1 MGLYDIIVVL
11 HAVSAAVGVGAAAT
25 SDAIFLRSIRNRLM
39 SRDQFVLIRAAS
51 RVVVGGLT
59 LLVLTGIFMMF
70 LNTRLIYMPHFQAK
84 MTVVVVL
91 MVNGLVFHG
100 RLLPFLKRHL
110 DRMMPE
116 KFLARRQWF
125 FAITGAISA
134 VSWFA
139 ALIIAYLG
147 DIGMGYL
154 FFIGIYIA
162 AMAGGSIAGYFVLA
176 HLIFWSAGKEKKPA
190 GKGKD
195 VILQVSLLA
204 ILLIAIVIVLMI

>member
-1 MGLYDIIVVL
+1 MGLYEIILIL

-25 SDAIFLRSIRNRLM
+25 SDTIFLRSIRNRIM

-70 LNTRLIYMPHFQAK
+70 LNSLLIYMPHFQAK

-100 RLLPFLKRHL
+100 KLLPFLKRHM
-110 DRMMPE
+110 DQKMPE
-116 KFLARRQWF
+116 KWLASRQWF
-125 FAITGAISA
+125 FAITGAVSA
-134 VSWFA
+134 VSWFT

-154 FFIGIYIA
+154 FFIAVYIA
-162 AMAGGSIAGYFVLA
+162 AMAGGSVAGYFILA
-176 HLIFWSAGKEKKPA
+176 HLIFWSAGKEKKSSK
-190 GKGKD
+190 KGMD
-195 VILQVSLLA
+195 MILQVSLLA
-204 ILLIAIVIVLMI
+204 LLLIAIIIVLMI